1 MNEDTV
7 PQKIQDDFI
16 AKSNLYDKTNFL
28 GKAITDWAYLNLH
41 SLAGFVVAGSND
53 LHESDDFN
61 LGGDFIKYVSQNLN
75 LCGARYEHNQNNSPF
90 VLYGLDV
97 QDVVSGEHNLTKEQE
112 EAFDDYYRLITG
124 ANERSVKEFKEL
136 CERELSICF
145 WKCVFNLNEAQAEN
159 APVVKGLINAGDLTQ
174 IKNCLDDVAAKFA
187 AERVVLAR
195 HAAVPAML
203 SAPRRTIN
211 GLDELG
217 EKIEKQIKKS
227 YLKDYLRRGK
237 IFAALKSRKQDE
249 ITNE

>member
-7 PQKIQDDFI
+7 PQNIQDDFI

-53 LHESDDFN
+53 LHEDDDFN

-75 LCGARYEHNQNNSPF
+75 SCGARYEHNQNNSPF
-90 VLYGLDV
+90 VLYGLDI
-97 QDVVSGEHNLTKEQE
+97 QDVLSGRGLTEEQK
-112 EAFDDYYRLITG
+112 EAFNDYYRLITG
-124 ANERSVKEFKEL
+124 AEERSVKEFKEL

-145 WKCVFNLNEAQAEN
+145 WKCVFNLNEKQAEN
-159 APVVKGLINAGDLTQ
+159 APVVKGLIDASDLTQ
-174 IKNCLDDVAAKFA
+174 MKNCLDDIAAKFA
-187 AERVVLAR
+187 AERVVAAR
-195 HAAVPAML
+195 YAAVPAML
-203 SAPRRTIN
+203 NMPKQSID

-249 ITNE
+249 VTNE